1 VSDEDIAQGRR
12 GKSLRSPSQ
21 FPVLFFRADA
31 AADRNDQ
38 VKMNCKEDSNPSSFI
53 GIVEERDCKFKEV
66 NKISQLCSEMI
77 MIFENVRVV
86 LSPLSGLRLMIVSM
100 SFSDTTIL

>member
-1 VSDEDIAQGRR
+1 
-12 GKSLRSPSQ
+12 
-21 FPVLFFRADA
+21 
-31 AADRNDQ
+31 
-38 VKMNCKEDSNPSSFI
+38 MNCKEDSNPNSFI
-53 GIVEERDCKFKEV
+53 GIVEERDYKFEEA
-66 NKISQLCSEMI
+66 NEISQLCSE